1 VKREAVNFS
10 ESVAMTAMLHPK
22 ALPEVLGEAVSP
34 GIRAVA
40 LINRAGLQL
49 GSAGDA
55 QSAGT
60 ISAIASSLWQSHE
73 ASDEAGALGCLM
85 VECEEGRLVVKAVG
99 GTYMLACCADTT
111 VGFGLLK
118 AKADALHA
126 HLSPS
131 LSQIRV

>member
-1 VKREAVNFS
+1 MA
-10 ESVAMTAMLHPK
+10 TAMLHPK
-22 ALPEVLGEAVSP
+22 VLPDVLGEACGP
-34 GIRAVA
+34 GVKCIT

-55 QSAGT
+55 QSAAT

-73 ASDEAGALGCLM
+73 GSDEAGALGCLM

-99 GTYMLACCADTT
+99 GYVLACCADPS

-118 AKADALHA
+118 AKMEALHT
-126 HLSPS
+126 HLQPS
-131 LSQIRV
+131 LSQISA